1 LVNYICDFLSG
12 YEIDTAKIYN
22 EDRSKAS
29 IFYSIGKESQKGLIF
44 SAHTDTVPVDISQ
57 WSSDPFTLNI
67 RDNKYIG
74 RGTTDMKGFISIL
87 LSLTPWLISNNLSN
101 PFHVALSYDEEV
113 GCLGVQTLIESIKN
127 KIQEPKLVI
136 VGEPTKLQIID
147 MHKSCHTYQTE
158 FFGLK
163 AHSCDPSWGCNA
175 IYFASVF
182 IEKLKEFEMQLKEE
196 NKDENFDPPYS
207 TINIGVIQGG
217 NAHNIVP
224 DYVKILWQIRCLPD
238 SDHKILLK
246 GLFEN
251 IIPNIESDM
260 KAKSKTAHIINK
272 NISNILPL
280 KKSTNSNIFD
290 NLTTKTNTPSGVS
303 YGTDAGYFSEQG
315 WQTIVCGPGDIEQAH
330 KSDEYILIEDIK
342 SGMRFVENMV
352 NCYLI

>member
-1 LVNYICDFLSG
+1 
-12 YEIDTAKIYN
+12 
-22 EDRSKAS
+22 
-29 IFYSIGKESQKGLIF
+29 
-44 SAHTDTVPVDISQ
+44 
-57 WSSDPFTLNI
+57 
-67 RDNKYIG
+67 
-74 RGTTDMKGFISIL
+74 
-87 LSLTPWLISNNLSN
+87 
-101 PFHVALSYDEEV
+101 
-113 GCLGVQTLIESIKN
+113 
-127 KIQEPKLVI
+127 
-136 VGEPTKLQIID
+136 
-147 MHKSCHTYQTE
+147 
-158 FFGLK
+158 
-163 AHSCDPSWGCNA
+163 
-175 IYFASVF
+175 
-182 IEKLKEFEMQLKEE
+182 MQLKEE

-352 NCYLI
+352 NSYLI